1 MFDSSDIDGRGA
13 KLVFEL
19 IEVVV
24 TLGDFRFNNIGLG
37 VKDAAS

>member
-1 MFDSSDIDGRGA
+1 MFDSSDIDGRVV
-13 KLVFEL
+13 KLILEL

-24 TLGDFRFNNIGLG
+24 TVEELRVNNIGLG